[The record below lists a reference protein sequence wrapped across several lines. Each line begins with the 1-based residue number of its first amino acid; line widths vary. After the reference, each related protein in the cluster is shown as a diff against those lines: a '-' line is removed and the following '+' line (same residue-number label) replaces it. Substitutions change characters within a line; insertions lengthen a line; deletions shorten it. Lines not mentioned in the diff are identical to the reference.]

1 MINKSSIFF
10 REDFALDAIQ
20 LKTLKEFSNLFFI
33 HMPTKHFIELKDTP
47 FLSI

>member
-20 LKTLKEFSNLFFI
+20 LKTLKELSNLFFI
-33 HMPTKHFIELKDTP
+33 HKSLKHFIELKVTA